1 VGSETEKGRV
11 KGKEKTREKRKIK
24 INKRA
29 RGARLVT
36 IGSWFLGLSRVE
48 LIERKDVIGV

>member
-24 INKRA
+24 INKTYSM
-29 RGARLVT
+29 RLEEQLRLH
-36 IGSWFLGLSRVE
+36 IP
-48 LIERKDVIGV
+48 ERPH